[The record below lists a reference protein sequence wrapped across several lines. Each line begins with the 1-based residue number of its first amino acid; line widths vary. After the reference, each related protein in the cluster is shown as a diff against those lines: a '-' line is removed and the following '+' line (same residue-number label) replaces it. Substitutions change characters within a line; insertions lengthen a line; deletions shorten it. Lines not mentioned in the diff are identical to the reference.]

1 MSVDNVLYICFLQ
14 FCAHFSHNMQNDNTS
29 DKSPEAYRWIENG
42 HILIWLLKDTC
53 WALEY
58 KTLAVIMIVPA
69 IAVAFYILW
78 RSRGMKSEFYHSLAV
93 CFWIIANS
101 VWMLGEFNDIE
112 ARPLAASLF
121 ICGLLVLGIYYIP
134 TWMDRL
140 SPKK

>member
-1 MSVDNVLYICFLQ
+1 MWIMCNTYV
-14 FCAHFSHNMQNDNTS
+14 FCNFAPIIHHNMQNDNTA
-29 DKSPEAYRWIENG
+29 DKSPDAYRWIENG

-53 WALEY
+53 WAMEY
-58 KTLAVIMIVPA
+58 KPLAVIMIVPA

-121 ICGLLVLGIYYIP
+121 VCGLVVLAMYYIP
-134 TWMDRL
+134 LWFERP
-140 SPKK
+140 SVKK